1 MKTTSIKVPQQK
13 PRNPFV
19 VQAITAKAG
28 KHQKT
33 EKTNRQQQKRALQK
47 EMLKSRGSMFG
58 SFSANFIQ
66 PYTALN

>member
-1 MKTTSIKVPQQK
+1 MKKIAIKVPQQK

-33 EKTNRQQQKRALQK
+33 EKANRQQQKRALQK
-47 EMLKSRGSMFG
+47 EMSKATGPIFRALST
-58 SFSANFIQ
+58 NFIQ
-66 PYTALN
+66 PYTAFN

>member
-1 MKTTSIKVPQQK
+1 MKKIAIKVPQQK

-47 EMLKSRGSMFG
+47 EILKSKGSI
-58 SFSANFIQ
+58 FSSINVNFIQ

>member
-1 MKTTSIKVPQQK
+1 MKKIAIKVPQQK

-47 EMLKSRGSMFG
+47 EMLKSNGSIFR
-58 SFSANFIQ
+58 SFSASFIQ